1 METEDDKNYYYDMI
15 APEPRKGY
23 FRILIETEKE
33 NEYYSDV
40 FFPTMV
46 ESQPQGL
53 DLIRMY
59 SMIPLASG
67 KLSEWL
73 SLFREIKR
81 LGFDCVHLLPITQM
95 GKSQSPYSAADLF
108 SIDSMYAE
116 HHSEFESF
124 VEKAKLL
131 KMRLCF
137 DLVLNHISPDS
148 KIAQQNPDWIQPD
161 TTESDG
167 LKRAGCWHN
176 NAWIRW
182 DDLVLIN
189 YDHPDPITKKAIWDA
204 MKNYAMMWASYAD
217 STKGMIRLDNLHSS
231 NEAFISYLRVE
242 LKQAFPNLIIFAE
255 FFADEDTLLKKSRD
269 WDLNLLLGQP
279 WHHDFVPQLRKYF
292 LQIHKQGHQ
301 LHHVM
306 PITTHDTPSIKQMYS
321 DNCYTIPRYAAASLL
336 SCGKTGIT
344 MGVEVGVE
352 EKMKFIGEP
361 YSFDIFQEHEF
372 KKDIQLINT
381 IVGNEPVLREVG
393 NIKFID
399 HDDAALL
406 VAYRKDS
413 REVGED
419 ALVLISMDKQ
429 GSRSFK
435 LDLNQCKSV
444 LDKTFIETYAE
455 DQREIKHGADIV
467 IPPCGYRFFKAKAS
481 QTTES

>member
-1 METEDDKNYYYDMI
+1 METEDDKHYYYDMM

-23 FRILIETEKE
+23 IRILIETEKE

-40 FFPTMV
+40 FFPTVV
-46 ESQPQGL
+46 ESQPEGL

-59 SMIPLASG
+59 SMIPLACG
-67 KLSEWL
+67 KLSDWV
-73 SLFREIKR
+73 SHFREIKR

-95 GKSQSPYSAADLF
+95 GKSQSPYSAADLY

-116 HHSEFESF
+116 HQSEFEAF

-167 LKRAGCWHN
+167 FKRAGCWHN
-176 NAWIRW
+176 ASWIRW

-204 MKNYAMMWASYAD
+204 MKNYAMMWASYAAA
-217 STKGMIRLDNLHSS
+217 TNGMIRLDNLHSS
-231 NEAFISYLRVE
+231 NETFISYLRVE

-279 WHHDFVPQLRKYF
+279 WHHDFVPQLRRYF

-306 PITTHDTPSIKQMYS
+306 PITTHDTPAIKQMYS
-321 DNCYTIPRYAAASLL
+321 DNCYTIPRYAASSFL

-352 EKMKFIGEP
+352 EKMKFIGTP
-361 YSFDIFQEHEF
+361 YSYDFHQEHEF
-372 KKDIQLINT
+372 KKDIQKINE
-381 IVGNEPVLREVG
+381 ILEKEPALREVG

-399 HDDAALL
+399 HEDDGLL
-406 VAYRKDS
+406 VAFRENYG
-413 REVGED
+413 EVGSD
-419 ALVLISMDKQ
+419 LLIFISMDKHTF
-429 GSRSFK
+429 RKFR
-435 LDLNQCKSV
+435 LDLSSCEAV
-444 LDKTFIETYAE
+444 ARKTFKEVYSKGKRKIGQGDEVE
-455 DQREIKHGADIV
+455 
-467 IPPCGYRFFKAKAS
+467 IPPCGYLIFKALSK
-481 QTTES
+481 